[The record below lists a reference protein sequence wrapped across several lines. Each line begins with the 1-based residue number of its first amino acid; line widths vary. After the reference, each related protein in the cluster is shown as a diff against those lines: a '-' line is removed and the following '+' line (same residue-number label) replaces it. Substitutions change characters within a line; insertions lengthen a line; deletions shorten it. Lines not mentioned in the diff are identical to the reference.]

1 MGKNNND
8 LSGKIYIVDGSK
20 TKLWFELDEEHHAE
34 FFLNAEETEK
44 IKKQMLDYLKHTS
57 L

>member
-1 MGKNNND
+1 MGKNNNG

-34 FFLNAEETEK
+34 FFLNDEETEK
-44 IKKQMLDYLKHTS
+44 IKKQMLDHLKHTS